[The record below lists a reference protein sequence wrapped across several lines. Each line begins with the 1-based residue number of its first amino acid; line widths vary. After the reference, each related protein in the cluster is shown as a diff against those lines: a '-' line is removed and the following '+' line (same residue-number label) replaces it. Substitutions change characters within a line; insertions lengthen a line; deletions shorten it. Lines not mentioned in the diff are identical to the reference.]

1 MAYDTIAQA
10 APAGAITSPAEVMIH
25 RTAVASTDLYT
36 VPDGKVFKGYLV
48 YQEAG
53 AARCRIKD
61 NGSSTYVTFN
71 FGYSST
77 GSDTRW
83 PIFLNAGDV
92 ISGDGSLANWMLM
105 GIETTVNTVSWDTS
119 G

>member
-10 APAGAITSPAEVMIH
+10 AGPSTTISPAEVMIH
-25 RTAVASTDLYT
+25 KQGVTSTDVYT
-36 VPDGKVFKGYLV
+36 VPAGKVFKGYLV

-61 NGSSTYVTFN
+61 NGSETYVTFN

-83 PIFLNAGDV
+83 PIFLNAGDI